1 MNLLQDSLTDQF
13 YAHRI
18 EGTIAREKNTENYQK
33 LKDLEYKI
41 ERLIEQNRT
50 QAKQINF
57 LFERQ
62 QSIVEAIK
70 YDR

>member
-18 EGTIAREKNTENYQK
+18 RGIIAREKNTENYQK

-62 QSIVEAIK
+62 QSIVETIK